1 MKEKSK
7 SFIFTV
13 DVYNA
18 RVHILYLLSD
28 EEIKTYVDEN
38 FPGAVYNRN
47 GTKAAFSG
55 AIDAD
60 GYCEYFVDFIYSPK
74 NKIYLHDTIAHEA
87 HHITQYIFDDRGV
100 KSDRE
105 NSEPEAYLLG
115 YIVRK
120 ITEGIFSK

>member
-28 EEIKTYVDEN
+28 EEVKDYIDEN
-38 FPGAVYNRN
+38 FPGAEYIRTGN
-47 GTKAAFSG
+47 KAAHSCV
-55 AIDAD
+55 IECD
-60 GYCEYFVDFIYSPK
+60 GYAEYFIDFILAVR

-87 HHITQYIFDDRGV
+87 HHITQYISDDRGI
-100 KSDRE
+100 KSDRG
-105 NSEPEAYLLG
+105 NPEPEAYLLG